1 MLHVHI
7 LQTIKELG
15 IVKSILSLNQTS
27 VGNLTAE
34 THEKVGCLLPTN
46 GILLVIAIVLEIVKT
61 VISVLR
67 ECKKQIKKSNLILM
81 TTVGKKPKSYQLQRS
96 ETFPNIRK
104 SLLTLQANSGRS
116 KSCPCPCPCLKA
128 ANKAELTDAELTD
141 DQTTEAQHTKRTI
154 VKKILLDIFLRS
166 ATIITLCAIFAII
179 TVSFNDIRSIS
190 TSSTVSSL
198 RVALNTATGRLLYY
212 CLTIVI
218 FIYDVDV
225 FNHCLERFNLN

>member
-1 MLHVHI
+1 
-7 LQTIKELG
+7 
-15 IVKSILSLNQTS
+15 
-27 VGNLTAE
+27 
-34 THEKVGCLLPTN
+34 
-46 GILLVIAIVLEIVKT
+46 
-61 VISVLR
+61 
-67 ECKKQIKKSNLILM
+67 M

-96 ETFPNIRK
+96 ETFPKIRK
-104 SLLTLQANSGRS
+104 SLLTLQANSRRS
-116 KSCPCPCPCLKA
+116 KSCPCLK